1 MDVHAKSAENGVHKG
16 YIPEDHRLSKVA
28 GRTKKNLLKEE
39 LSVASSLNNGAT
51 SRTLHLGK
59 EDILYSYPNICLDQ
73 EETPLEE
80 MNRDFNREFSC
91 YLHKTDEDSYVV
103 MVSPCRRR
111 RLIATP
117 SSNLMQ
123 KAIPILLILI
133 WLG

>member
-28 GRTKKNLLKEE
+28 GNKEKLVKEE

-103 MVSPCRRR
+103 MYRPAGEEGSLQPLRV
-111 RLIATP
+111 I
-117 SSNLMQ
+117 
-123 KAIPILLILI
+123 
-133 WLG
+133 